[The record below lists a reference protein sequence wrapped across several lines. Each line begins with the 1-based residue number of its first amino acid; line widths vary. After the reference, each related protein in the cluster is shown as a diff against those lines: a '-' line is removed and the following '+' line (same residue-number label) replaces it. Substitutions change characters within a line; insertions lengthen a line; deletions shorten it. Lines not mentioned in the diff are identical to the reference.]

1 MEEVFCCKSQYSCD
15 RSRADGGG
23 VALRDLHVLG
33 RELGCLTELNV
44 SAVDGK
50 TNYLQLRPKD
60 GIYCCKSQFQLLGPV
75 QMAAAPFE
83 MEYEFE
89 MVTQFAKGR

>member
-1 MEEVFCCKSQYSCD
+1 MFCCKSQKSCD

-23 VALRDLHVLG
+23 VALRNLHVLG
-33 RELGCLTELNV
+33 RELGCLTKPNV
-44 SAVDGK
+44 SAVAGK

-60 GIYCCKSQFQLLGPV
+60 GIYCCKSQFQLLCPV
-75 QMAAAPFE
+75 QMVAASFE

-89 MVTQFAKGR
+89 MVTQFVKGS